1 MISQKFFIKTCS
13 NCGKNIQAHDL
24 KEILDCL
31 FYHNK
36 KEGLHY
42 DNKKIDENTSG
53 WNNVS
58 LDEVR
63 SNFYNN
69 TILFFILNI

>member
-36 KEGLHY
+36 KEGLH
-42 DNKKIDENTSG
+42 DNKKNEAN
-53 WNNVS
+53 
-58 LDEVR
+58 
-63 SNFYNN
+63 
-69 TILFFILNI
+69 